1 MPEFFFVL
9 GTPRS
14 RTAWL
19 ANWLTAD
26 TALCLHDAWREVDS
40 APALRQKLL
49 GLRAGRHLE
58 YVGNSDSSNT
68 LHYWTLRATFPDARF
83 ALVERPLDEVI
94 VSAETIGYEDTE
106 ELRQLLEREKAIH
119 QRIKAEGNIYATTFA
134 ELEEPEVLRDLQ
146 SYLTPD
152 ILFNSGRLELLSK
165 LRVTI
170 HEDKY
175 FSEEAL

>member
-1 MPEFFFVL
+1 
-9 GTPRS
+9 
-14 RTAWL
+14 
-19 ANWLTAD
+19 
-26 TALCLHDAWREVDS
+26 
-40 APALRQKLL
+40 
-49 GLRAGRHLE
+49 
-58 YVGNSDSSNT
+58 
-68 LHYWTLRATFPDARF
+68 
-83 ALVERPLDEVI
+83 LVERPLDEVI